1 MHDIKKV
8 RVEEMSKTNDHAQYK
23 GHPTKVRAIKGLVI
37 FNHWDVSVL
46 KNNKHN
52 EHVILW
58 TCYQI
63 KLAYSVIYRQYL

>member
-1 MHDIKKV
+1 
-8 RVEEMSKTNDHAQYK
+8 MSKTNATNEHAQYK
-23 GHPTKVRAIKGLVI
+23 GNPTKGRAIKGLVI

-58 TCYQI
+58 TCY
-63 KLAYSVIYRQYL
+63 